1 LLWGRGRSRT
11 RRQTRKPYTGF
22 NLLKSHRPR
31 RGTTADFR
39 LGARREKWS
48 LSLGGLGEPLAMRA
62 AARLNLPALRRPPPK
77 AYTGLRAF
85 ALKWPPDH
93 NAGCGF
99 FSRARGRREQRSFL
113 GGQGPPATGGPPL
126 PPDSFRRNLAFP
138 PQETASTGRRLKDCT
153 SEMSWARDPPIRAVS
168 LGSVGSRTG

>member
-1 LLWGRGRSRT
+1 LGT
-11 RRQTRKPYTGF
+11 RPLPDTPPNPQTVYWFQPPEVA
-22 NLLKSHRPR
+22 S
-31 RGTTADFR
+31 TTSGHNCR
-39 LGARREKWS
+39 LQVGGRRETWS

-138 PQETASTGRRLKDCT
+138 PQETASTGRRLKHCT
-153 SEMSWARDPPIRAVS
+153 SEMIWARDPPIRAVS